1 MTMRSIDKEGFESAI
16 KYEDYRDMVY
26 AMAENGETTGEQSD
40 GLIEYTKLNAH
51 RMKRVEKT
59 TVINES
65 LSARLKAVGPGLKFL
80 ILSESWCG
88 DASQNV
94 PVMAKMGSAC
104 NCVDVRIL
112 LRDENLD
119 IMDQFLTNGGRAIP
133 KLILLD
139 ESYNV
144 LGEWGPRPKVIQD
157 RVMENKA
164 SGELSK
170 ADMDK
175 EVQLWYA
182 KDKGASLQLELV
194 EMLEVALIN
203 NN

>member
-1 MTMRSIDKEGFESAI
+1 MTMRSIDKERFESAI

-26 AMAENGETTGEQSD
+26 AMAENGETTGEQSE

-59 TVINES
+59 TVIDDS
-65 LSARLKAVGPGLKFL
+65 LSTRLKAVGPGLKFL

-194 EMLEVALIN
+194 EMMEVALIN

>member
-1 MTMRSIDKEGFESAI
+1 MKSIAKERFDKAI

-26 AMAENGETTGEQSD
+26 SMAESEKTTGEQD
-40 GLIEYTKLNAH
+40 QARIDFTKLNAQ

-59 TVINES
+59 TLIDS
-65 LSARLKAVGPGLKFL
+65 GLSARLKAVGPGLKFL

-94 PVMAKMGSAC
+94 PVMAKMGAAC

-133 KLILLD
+133 KLLLLD
-139 ESYNV
+139 DDCNV
-144 LGEWGPRPKVIQD
+144 IGEWGPRPKVIQD
-157 RVMENKA
+157 RVMANKTT
-164 SGELSK
+164 GEFTK
-170 ADMDK
+170 EEMDR

-182 KDKGASLQLELV
+182 KDRGTSLQLELV
-194 EMLEVALIN
+194 EMLESALIN
-203 NN
+203 NS